1 MLRGRLG
8 LETARIPHADR
19 HGLLWLSRGAL
30 TVRDGTLRF
39 ERQQGPD
46 ADSGLEEGEYGIP
59 FQSLSMIL
67 LGPGST
73 VSHDALRLM
82 ARHGTALVAVG
93 EDGVRCYTAP
103 PLMPD
108 SSDIARRQMRAWGDP
123 NGGRITIAR
132 KMYALRLGEVLPQQD
147 IAALRGVEG
156 ARMRRTYTLVAQ
168 RYGIEWKRRRYDRA
182 DPLWADIPNQAI
194 NHASVAVTSAA
205 VVAVTA
211 TGAIPQLGFIHE
223 HSGEAFA
230 LDIADLFRDTVL
242 LPAAFQSAREVMD
255 HPHLNIERH
264 TRRTTG
270 EMLRKERV
278 ISKMIDRIKVLFQDV
293 PPLEMGP
300 DGPADDCQAA
310 RDLDEEDVYQ
320 TAVEEGT
327 YPGSGGETSQGE
339 GDAP

>member
-19 HGLLWLSRGAL
+19 HGLLWLARGAL

-39 ERQQGPD
+39 ERDSP
-46 ADSGLEEGEYGIP
+46 ADSKSPLSSGEYGIP
-59 FQSLSMIL
+59 FQTLSMIL

-108 SSDIARRQMRAWGDP
+108 SSEIARRQMRAWGDP
-123 NGGRITIAR
+123 DGSRITIAR
-132 KMYALRLGEVLPQQD
+132 RMYAMRLGELVPHTAID
-147 IAALRGVEG
+147 ILRGIEG
-156 ARMRRTYTLVAQ
+156 ARMRQTYKNLAQ
-168 RYGIEWKRRRYDRA
+168 QYGIQWRGRRYDRNK
-182 DPLWADIPNQAI
+182 PLAADIPNQAI

-205 VVAVTA
+205 VIAVMA
-211 TGAIPQLGFIHE
+211 VGAIPQLGFIHE

-242 LPAAFQSAREVMD
+242 LPAAFKSAKAVMAD
-255 HPHLNIERH
+255 PKLDIERQA
-264 TRRTTG
+264 RRTAG
-270 EMLRKERV
+270 EMLRSERV
-278 ISKMIDRIKVLFQDV
+278 VSKMIDRIKKLF
-293 PPLEMGP
+293 
-300 DGPADDCQAA
+300 
-310 RDLDEEDVYQ
+310 
-320 TAVEEGT
+320 EGVDPIQELPVAS
-327 YPGSGGETSQGE
+327 PGEN
-339 GDAP
+339 

>member
-39 ERQQGPD
+39 ERQSGPD
-46 ADSGLEEGEYGIP
+46 RGSPLDSGEYGIP

-103 PLMPD
+103 PLLPD
-108 SSDIARRQMRAWGDP
+108 SSDTARRQMRAWGDP
-123 NGGRITIAR
+123 LGSRITIAR
-132 KMYALRLGEVLPQQD
+132 KMYAMRLGEVLPNQN
-147 IAALRGVEG
+147 INELRGIEG
-156 ARMRRTYTLVAQ
+156 ARMRKTYQLLAQ
-168 RYGIEWKRRRYDRA
+168 RYGIEWRRRRYDRS
-182 DPLWADIPNQAI
+182 DPEWADIPNQAI

-205 VVAVTA
+205 VVAVIS

-223 HSGEAFA
+223 SSGEAFA
-230 LDIADLFRDTVL
+230 LDIADLFRDTIL
-242 LPAAFQSAREVMD
+242 LPAAFKSASEVIKN
-255 HPHLNIERH
+255 PTLEIERH
-264 TRRTTG
+264 ARQTTG
-270 EMLRKERV
+270 EMLRTERV
-278 ISKMIDRIKVLFQDV
+278 IPKMIDRIKALFQDI
-293 PPLEMGP
+293 PPLEVYNEENNGEEP
-300 DGPADDCQAA
+300 SEPW
-310 RDLDEEDVYQ
+310 DEE
-320 TAVEEGT
+320 
-327 YPGSGGETSQGE
+327 
-339 GDAP
+339 

>member
-30 TVRDGTLRF
+30 MVRDGTLRF
-39 ERQQGPD
+39 HRESQATSDSSLD
-46 ADSGLEEGEYGIP
+46 AGEYGIP

-108 SSDIARRQMRAWGDP
+108 TSDIARRQMRAWGDP
-123 NGGRITIAR
+123 TGSRITIAR
-132 KMYALRLGEVLPQQD
+132 KMYAIRLGELLPHQSLD
-147 IAALRGVEG
+147 ALRGIEG
-156 ARMRRTYTLVAQ
+156 ARMKRTYQNLAQ
-168 RYGIEWKRRRYDRA
+168 RFGVPWHGRRYDRS
-182 DPLWADIPNQAI
+182 DPLTADIPNQAI

-205 VVAVTA
+205 VIAVTA
-211 TGAIPQLGFIHE
+211 LGAIPQLGFIHE
-223 HSGEAFA
+223 HSGDAFA
-230 LDIADLFRDTVL
+230 LDVADLFRDSIL
-242 LPAAFQSAREVMD
+242 LPAALKSAKAVIED
-255 HPHLNIERH
+255 PTLDIERH

-270 EMLRKERV
+270 EMLRTEDV
-278 ISKMIDRIKVLFQDV
+278 IPKMIDRIKSLFQDV
-293 PPLEMGP
+293 TPMETGT
-300 DGPADDCQAA
+300 
-310 RDLDEEDVYQ
+310 EDP
-320 TAVEEGT
+320 T
-327 YPGSGGETSQGE
+327 ETE
-339 GDAP
+339 

>member
-30 TVRDGTLRF
+30 TVHDGTLRF
-39 ERQQGPD
+39 ERQAPPD
-46 ADSGLEEGEYGIP
+46 GSEDSPLENGEYGIP
-59 FQSLSMIL
+59 FQTISMIL
-67 LGPGST
+67 LCPGST

-108 SSDIARRQMRAWGDP
+108 TSEIARKQMRAWADSE
-123 NGGRITIAR
+123 NSRITVAR
-132 KMYALRLGEVLPQQD
+132 KMYALRLGEVLPHQSLD
-147 IAALRGVEG
+147 ALRGIEG
-156 ARMRRTYTLVAQ
+156 ARMKRTYQTLAQ
-168 RYGIEWKRRRYDRA
+168 RYGISWQRRRYDRS

-211 TGAIPQLGFIHE
+211 VGAIPQLGFIHE

-230 LDIADLFRDTVL
+230 LDVADLFRDTIL
-242 LPAAFQSAREVMD
+242 LPAAFRSARAVMD
-255 HPHLNIERH
+255 NPTLNVERH

-270 EMLRKERV
+270 ELLRTERV
-278 ISKMIDRIKVLFQDV
+278 ISKMIDRIKVLFDDV
-293 PPLEMGP
+293 VMP
-300 DGPADDCQAA
+300 
-310 RDLDEEDVYQ
+310 DEESG
-320 TAVEEGT
+320 TPPVEWEK
-327 YPGSGGETSQGE
+327 SEE
-339 GDAP
+339 

>member
-39 ERQQGPD
+39 ERQADAPD
-46 ADSGLEEGEYGIP
+46 GSPEETGEYGIP
-59 FQSLSMIL
+59 FQTLSMIL

-108 SSDIARRQMRAWGDP
+108 ASELARKQMRAWADADGS
-123 NGGRITIAR
+123 RITIAR
-132 KMYALRLGEVLPQQD
+132 KMYALRLGEVLPHRD
-147 IAALRGVEG
+147 LNALRGIEG
-156 ARMRRTYTLVAQ
+156 ARMRRTYQTLAQ
-168 RYGIEWKRRRYDRA
+168 RYGINWRGRRYDRT

-205 VVAVTA
+205 VIAVTA
-211 TGAIPQLGFIHE
+211 IGAIPQLGFIHE

-230 LDIADLFRDTVL
+230 LDVADLFRDTVL
-242 LPAAFQSAREVMD
+242 LPAAFQSARAVMD
-255 HPHLNIERH
+255 NPTLNIERH

-270 EMLRKERV
+270 ELLRTERV
-278 ISKMIDRIKVLFQDV
+278 ISKMIDRIKTLFDDIVV
-293 PPLEMGP
+293 P
-300 DGPADDCQAA
+300 DDEPEVS
-310 RDLDEEDVYQ
+310 LTEWDEEQ
-320 TAVEEGT
+320 E
-327 YPGSGGETSQGE
+327 
-339 GDAP
+339 

>member
-19 HGLLWLSRGAL
+19 HGLLWLSRGTL

-39 ERQQGPD
+39 RRESPPTSDSSLD
-46 ADSGLEEGEYGIP
+46 AGEYGIP

-108 SSDIARRQMRAWGDP
+108 TSDVARRQMRAWGDP
-123 NGGRITIAR
+123 TGSRITIAR
-132 KMYALRLGEVLPQQD
+132 KMYALRLGEVLPHQNLD
-147 IAALRGVEG
+147 ALRGIEG
-156 ARMRRTYTLVAQ
+156 ARMKQSYRNLAK
-168 RYGIEWKRRRYDRA
+168 RYGVPWHGRRYDRSN
-182 DPLWADIPNQAI
+182 PLSADIPNQAI

-205 VVAVTA
+205 VIAVISV
-211 TGAIPQLGFIHE
+211 GAIPQLGFIHE
-223 HSGEAFA
+223 HSGDAFA

-242 LPAAFQSAREVMD
+242 LPAALKSAKAVIQDPRLD
-255 HPHLNIERH
+255 IERY

-270 EMLRKERV
+270 EMLRTENV
-278 ISKMIDRIKVLFQDV
+278 IPKMIDRIKVLFEGV
-293 PPLEMGP
+293 EPIKAETELPTEGHF
-300 DGPADDCQAA
+300 
-310 RDLDEEDVYQ
+310 EE
-320 TAVEEGT
+320 E
-327 YPGSGGETSQGE
+327 
-339 GDAP
+339 

>member
-39 ERQQGPD
+39 ERQAGPD
-46 ADSGLEEGEYGIP
+46 SGSPMEAGEYGIP
-59 FQSLSMIL
+59 FQTLSMIL

-82 ARHGTALVAVG
+82 ARHGAALVAVG

-108 SSDIARRQMRAWGDP
+108 TSEIARKQMRAWADAEGS
-123 NGGRITIAR
+123 RITIAR
-132 KMYALRLGEVLPQQD
+132 KMYALRLGEVLPHQG
-147 IAALRGVEG
+147 IEALRGIEG
-156 ARMRRTYTLVAQ
+156 ARMRRTYQSLAQ
-168 RYGIEWKRRRYDRA
+168 RYGIRWRRRCYDRN

-205 VVAVTA
+205 VIAVTA
-211 TGAIPQLGFIHE
+211 VGAIPQLGFIHE

-230 LDIADLFRDTVL
+230 LDVADLFRDTIL
-242 LPAAFQSAREVMD
+242 LPAAFQSARAVMD
-255 HPHLNIERH
+255 DPSLDVERH

-270 EMLRKERV
+270 EMLRTERV
-278 ISKMIDRIKVLFQDV
+278 ISKMIDRIKAIFDDV
-293 PPLEMGP
+293 AVP
-300 DGPADDCQAA
+300 
-310 RDLDEEDVYQ
+310 DEE
-320 TAVEEGT
+320 
-327 YPGSGGETSQGE
+327 ETSPSETWDENQPE
-339 GDAP
+339 EE

>member
-39 ERQQGPD
+39 ERNAEP
-46 ADSGLEEGEYGIP
+46 DSGSGLDSGDYGIP

-108 SSDIARRQMRAWGDP
+108 TSDTARRQMRAWADAD
-123 NGGRITIAR
+123 GGRITIAK

-147 IAALRGVEG
+147 LSALRGVEG
-156 ARMRRTYTLVAQ
+156 ARMRRTYRLVAQ
-168 RYGIEWKRRRYDRA
+168 RYGIEWRNRRYNRT
-182 DPLWADIPNQAI
+182 DPDWADLPNQAI

-205 VVAVTA
+205 VIAVTA

-230 LDIADLFRDTVL
+230 LDIADLFRDTIL

-255 HPHLNIERH
+255 QPHLEIERH

-270 EMLRKERV
+270 DLRRRERV
-278 ISKMIDRIKVLFQDV
+278 IAKMIDRIKALFQDV
-293 PPLEMGP
+293 PPLEMDPEDRGSLP
-300 DGPADDCQAA
+300 V
-310 RDLDEEDVYQ
+310 DEPVFFEDVADEI
-320 TAVEEGT
+320 T
-327 YPGSGGETSQGE
+327 GEMNE
-339 GDAP
+339 

>member
-30 TVRDGTLRF
+30 VVRDGTLRF
-39 ERQQGPD
+39 RRESAPSGDSPLD
-46 ADSGLEEGEYGIP
+46 AGEYGIP

-82 ARHGTALVAVG
+82 ARHGTALIAVG

-123 NGGRITIAR
+123 EKGRINIAL
-132 KMYALRLGEVLPQQD
+132 KMYALRLGEVLPFRD
-147 IAALRGVEG
+147 LNALRGVEG
-156 ARMRRTYTLVAQ
+156 GRARKMYRNLAQ
-168 RYGIEWKRRRYDRA
+168 QHGISWVGRRYDRA
-182 DPLWADIPNQAI
+182 NPLAADIPNQAV

-205 VVAVTA
+205 VIAVTSV
-211 TGAIPQLGFIHE
+211 GAIPQLGFIHE
-223 HSGEAFA
+223 HSGDAFA
-230 LDIADLFRDTVL
+230 LDIADLFRDSVL
-242 LPAAFQSAREVMD
+242 LPAAFKSAKAVID
-255 HPHLNIERH
+255 NPTLNIERH

-270 EMLRKERV
+270 EMLRTQQV
-278 ISKMIDRIKVLFQDV
+278 VPKMIDRIKTLFQDV
-293 PPLEMGP
+293 SP
-300 DGPADDCQAA
+300 
-310 RDLDEEDVYQ
+310 LDE
-320 TAVEEGT
+320 
-327 YPGSGGETSQGE
+327 
-339 GDAP
+339 

>member
-30 TVRDGTLRF
+30 TVRDGALRF
-39 ERQQGPD
+39 QRDSPPD
-46 ADSGLEEGEYGIP
+46 SKSPLESGTYGIP
-59 FQSLSMIL
+59 FQTLSMIL

-108 SSDIARRQMRAWGDP
+108 TSETARRQMRAWGDA
-123 NGGRITIAR
+123 GGSRITVAR
-132 KMYALRLGEVLPQQD
+132 KMYAMRLGELVSHTD
-147 IAALRGVEG
+147 IDILRGIEG
-156 ARMRRTYTLVAQ
+156 ARMRQTYKNLAQ
-168 RYGIEWKRRRYDRA
+168 QYGIPWKGRRYDRKN
-182 DPLWADIPNQAI
+182 PLAADIPNQAI

-205 VVAVTA
+205 VIAVMA
-211 TGAIPQLGFIHE
+211 LGAIPQLGFIHE
-223 HSGEAFA
+223 HSGDAFA

-242 LPAAFQSAREVMD
+242 LPAAFKSAKAALADPRLD
-255 HPHLNIERH
+255 IERH

-270 EMLRKERV
+270 EVLRTQHV
-278 ISKMIDRIKVLFQDV
+278 VPKMIDCIKKLF
-293 PPLEMGP
+293 
-300 DGPADDCQAA
+300 
-310 RDLDEEDVYQ
+310 EDVGPMPESS
-320 TAVEEGT
+320 T
-327 YPGSGGETSQGE
+327 GS
-339 GDAP
+339 PNRN

>member
-1 MLRGRLG
+1 MLKGRLG

-39 ERQQGPD
+39 ERQAPPD
-46 ADSGLEEGEYGIP
+46 GTTPLDMGEYGIP

-103 PLMPD
+103 PLRPD
-108 SSDIARRQMRAWGDP
+108 TSAVARRQVRAWYDAEGQ
-123 NGGRITIAR
+123 RITVAR
-132 KMYALRLGEVLPQQD
+132 KMYALRLGEVLPHRGLD
-147 IAALRGVEG
+147 ALRGIEG
-156 ARMRRTYTLVAQ
+156 ARMKQTYRILADQ
-168 RYGIEWKRRRYDRA
+168 YGIRWRGRRYDRSN
-182 DPLWADIPNQAI
+182 PLAADIPNQAI

-205 VVAVTA
+205 VIAVTA
-211 TGAIPQLGFIHE
+211 VGAIPQLGFIHE
-223 HSGEAFA
+223 RSGEAFA

-242 LPAAFQSAREVMD
+242 VPAAFKSARTVID
-255 HPHLNIERH
+255 KPTLNIERV

-270 EMLRKERV
+270 DLLRSRRV
-278 ISKMIDRIKVLFQDV
+278 IPKMIERIKSLF
-293 PPLEMGP
+293 
-300 DGPADDCQAA
+300 
-310 RDLDEEDVYQ
+310 RDLPD
-320 TAVEEGT
+320 
-327 YPGSGGETSQGE
+327 PCSG
-339 GDAP
+339 P

>member
-39 ERQQGPD
+39 ERNSP
-46 ADSGLEEGEYGIP
+46 ADVDSSLEEGEYGIP
-59 FQSLSMIL
+59 FQTISMIL

-93 EDGVRCYTAP
+93 VDGVRCYTAP

-108 SSDIARRQMRAWGDP
+108 TSDTARRQMRAWGDAD
-123 NGGRITIAR
+123 GSRITTAR
-132 KMYALRLGEVLPQQD
+132 KMYALRLGEVLPHQD
-147 IAALRGVEG
+147 ITVLRGIEG
-156 ARMRRTYTLVAQ
+156 SRMRRTYQNLAQ
-168 RYGIEWKRRRYDRA
+168 RYGLVWRGRRYDRS
-182 DPLWADIPNQAI
+182 DPLSADIANQAI

-205 VVAVTA
+205 VIAVMA

-223 HSGEAFA
+223 ASGDAFA

-242 LPAAFQSAREVMD
+242 LPAAFKSATEVMKN
-255 HPHLNIERH
+255 PKLNIERH
-264 TRRTTG
+264 TRRSTG
-270 EMLRKERV
+270 DMLRDER
-278 ISKMIDRIKVLFQDV
+278 IIPKMIDVIKTLFQDV
-293 PPLEMGP
+293 SPIVSHDMESR
-300 DGPADDCQAA
+300 DD
-310 RDLDEEDVYQ
+310 V
-320 TAVEEGT
+320 
-327 YPGSGGETSQGE
+327 
-339 GDAP
+339 

>member
-39 ERQQGPD
+39 ERESP
-46 ADSGLEEGEYGIP
+46 ADSKSPLESGSYGIP
-59 FQSLSMIL
+59 FQTLSMIL

-108 SSDIARRQMRAWGDP
+108 TSEIARRQMRAWGDP
-123 NGGRITIAR
+123 GGSRITVAR
-132 KMYALRLGEVLPQQD
+132 RMYAARLGEIFPHQD
-147 IAALRGVEG
+147 IDVLRGMEG
-156 ARMRRTYTLVAQ
+156 ARMRQTYKNLAQ
-168 RYGIEWKRRRYDRA
+168 RYGIAWGGRRYDRNN
-182 DPLWADIPNQAI
+182 PLAADIPNQAI

-205 VVAVTA
+205 VIAVVAV
-211 TGAIPQLGFIHE
+211 GAIPQLGFIHE
-223 HSGEAFA
+223 HSGDAFA

-242 LPAAFQSAREVMD
+242 LPAAFKSAKAVMAD
-255 HPHLNIERH
+255 PHLDIERL
-264 TRRTTG
+264 TRKTTG
-270 EMLRKERV
+270 EMLRTQRV
-278 ISKMIDRIKVLFQDV
+278 VSKMIDRIKKLFEGFDPVQDSS
-293 PPLEMGP
+293 
-300 DGPADDCQAA
+300 
-310 RDLDEEDVYQ
+310 
-320 TAVEEGT
+320 T
-327 YPGSGGETSQGE
+327 GSSGEK
-339 GDAP
+339 

>member
-39 ERQQGPD
+39 HRESSSTPD
-46 ADSGLEEGEYGIP
+46 SSLEAGEYGIP

-108 SSDIARRQMRAWGDP
+108 TSDIARRQMRAWGDP
-123 NGGRITIAR
+123 TGSRITIAR
-132 KMYALRLGEVLPQQD
+132 KMYAMRLGEVLPHQSLD
-147 IAALRGVEG
+147 ALRGIEG
-156 ARMRRTYTLVAQ
+156 ARMKRTYQNLAK
-168 RYGIEWKRRRYDRA
+168 RYGVPWHGRRYDRS
-182 DPLWADIPNQAI
+182 DPLTADIPNQAI
-194 NHASVAVTSAA
+194 NHASVAVTTAA
-205 VVAVTA
+205 VIAVTA
-211 TGAIPQLGFIHE
+211 LGAIPQLGFIHE
-223 HSGEAFA
+223 HSGDAFA
-230 LDIADLFRDTVL
+230 LDVADLFRDTIL
-242 LPAAFQSAREVMD
+242 LPAALKSAKAVIED
-255 HPHLNIERH
+255 PTLDIERH

-270 EMLRKERV
+270 EMLRTEDV
-278 ISKMIDRIKVLFQDV
+278 IPKMIDRIKSLFDDV
-293 PPLEMGP
+293 APMGMGIEEPLASE
-300 DGPADDCQAA
+300 
-310 RDLDEEDVYQ
+310 
-320 TAVEEGT
+320 
-327 YPGSGGETSQGE
+327 
-339 GDAP
+339 

>member
-39 ERQQGPD
+39 QRDSPPD
-46 ADSGLEEGEYGIP
+46 ATSPLEDGNYGIP
-59 FQSLSMIL
+59 FQTLSMIL

-93 EDGVRCYTAP
+93 EDGVRCYAAP

-108 SSDIARRQMRAWGDP
+108 TSETARRQMRAWGDA
-123 NGGRITIAR
+123 GGSRITVAR
-132 KMYALRLGEVLPQQD
+132 KMYAMRLGELVPHTD
-147 IAALRGVEG
+147 IDILRGIEG
-156 ARMRRTYTLVAQ
+156 ARMRQTYKNLAQ
-168 RYGIEWKRRRYDRA
+168 QYGIPWQGRRYDRKN
-182 DPLWADIPNQAI
+182 PLAADIPNQAI

-205 VVAVTA
+205 VIAVMA
-211 TGAIPQLGFIHE
+211 LGAIPQLGFIHE
-223 HSGEAFA
+223 HSGDAFA

-242 LPAAFQSAREVMD
+242 LPAAFKSAKAALAD
-255 HPHLNIERH
+255 PNIDIERH

-270 EMLRKERV
+270 ETLRTQRV
-278 ISKMIDRIKVLFQDV
+278 VPKMIDRIKKLF
-293 PPLEMGP
+293 
-300 DGPADDCQAA
+300 
-310 RDLDEEDVYQ
+310 EDVDPMPESS
-320 TAVEEGT
+320 T
-327 YPGSGGETSQGE
+327 GS
-339 GDAP
+339 PNRN

>member
-39 ERQQGPD
+39 DRQAGAD
-46 ADSGLEEGEYGIP
+46 ADSSLEEGEYGIP

-103 PLMPD
+103 PLLPD
-108 SSDIARRQMRAWGDP
+108 TSDAARRQMRAWGDLQS
-123 NGGRITIAR
+123 RLTIAR
-132 KMYALRLGEVLPQQD
+132 KMYAMRLGEVLPQQD
-147 IAALRGVEG
+147 LNALRGVEG
-156 ARMRRTYTLVAQ
+156 ARMRRSYQLVAQ
-168 RYGIEWKRRRYDRA
+168 KYGIEWKNRRYDRT
-182 DPLWADIPNQAI
+182 DPLWADLPNQAI

-205 VVAVTA
+205 VVAVTSV
-211 TGAIPQLGFIHE
+211 GAIPQLGFIHE
-223 HSGEAFA
+223 QSGEAFA
-230 LDIADLFRDTVL
+230 LDIADLFRVSVL

-255 HPHLNIERH
+255 NPRLNIERH

-270 EMLRKERV
+270 EILRKERV
-278 ISKMIDRIKVLFQDV
+278 IPKMIDRIKTLFQDV
-293 PPLEMGP
+293 APLEMVTGLG
-300 DGPADDCQAA
+300 DSGELDDAGM
-310 RDLDEEDVYQ
+310 EDIYW
-320 TAVEEGT
+320 EEG
-327 YPGSGGETSQGE
+327 SEE
-339 GDAP
+339 

>member
-39 ERQQGPD
+39 ERNAEP
-46 ADSGLEEGEYGIP
+46 DSGSGLDSGDYGIP

-108 SSDIARRQMRAWGDP
+108 TSDTARRQMRAWADAD
-123 NGGRITIAR
+123 GGRITIAK

-147 IAALRGVEG
+147 LSALRGVER
-156 ARMRRTYTLVAQ
+156 ARMRRTYRLVAQ
-168 RYGIEWKRRRYDRA
+168 RYGIEWRNRRYERT
-182 DPLWADIPNQAI
+182 DPDWADLPNQDI

-205 VVAVTA
+205 VIAVTA

-230 LDIADLFRDTVL
+230 LDIADLFRDTIL

-255 HPHLNIERH
+255 QPHLEIERH

-270 EMLRKERV
+270 DLLRRERV
-278 ISKMIDRIKVLFQDV
+278 IAKMIDRIKALFQDV
-293 PPLEMGP
+293 PPLEMDPEDRGSLP
-300 DGPADDCQAA
+300 V
-310 RDLDEEDVYQ
+310 DEPVFFEDVADEI
-320 TAVEEGT
+320 T
-327 YPGSGGETSQGE
+327 GEMNE
-339 GDAP
+339 